1 MLSMLPVYHY
11 RLLIVASL
19 LNALCVVS
27 AWLNTRLSLVDLHHG
42 RPWSR
47 SSDSLP
53 IRRPLHIHIHA
64 QNDKDKNDD
73 RPSGSFFNPVPDQDA
88 AAAAASAP
96 FNSNSNNNG
105 RLDDDEDNEDD
116 DPSSSLL
123 LESILRDRRR
133 PSRAMEPST
142 INGVPSHQAPGM
154 GFSAQQQQQ
163 QQQPATA
170 RTGTTTSTTISSRT
184 SSSSTSRTRTI
195 RLRDGANKKP
205 YVAIGPVLNDV
216 TKPEYDDQGYTLY
229 ADETTGKRSR
239 VFEALVDYPCLFTI
253 KIVGAHEGGFLPDML
268 SIVAATCNQ
277 DMDVDDI
284 QHSVKRNGKW
294 TSITVHAPV
303 ANAAMLYQL
312 YENIDKDPRVRFKF

>member
-1 MLSMLPVYHY
+1 MLPVYHY
-11 RLLIVASL
+11 RLLIVASLL

-27 AWLNTRLSLVDLHHG
+27 AWLNTRLSLVVDLHRGG
-42 RPWSR
+42 RPPSW
-47 SSDSLP
+47 SSDSSSP
-53 IRRPLHIHIHA
+53 IRRGPVTPRRPLHIHIHA
-64 QNDKDKNDD
+64 QKDKNDD

-88 AAAAASAP
+88 DANATAASAP
-96 FNSNSNNNG
+96 FSGLGN
-105 RLDDDEDNEDD
+105 DDDDDDD

-133 PSRAMEPST
+133 PSRATEPST
-142 INGVPSHQAPGM
+142 INGVPSHQAGI
-154 GFSAQQQQQ
+154 GFSAQQQHLQPQQ
-163 QQQPATA
+163 
-170 RTGTTTSTTISSRT
+170 TTTSTTTSSISSRT
-184 SSSSTSRTRTI
+184 TSRISSSTSTRTI
-195 RLRDGANKKP
+195 RLRDGASKKP

-268 SIVAATCNQ
+268 SIVAATCHK
-277 DMDVDDI
+277 DLDVDEI

-294 TSITVHAPV
+294 TSITVQAPV